1 MFAWK
6 KGDGTTT
13 TVAATSAQQERR
25 RLLIEAA
32 RSCFLQFGFAKT
44 SLDDIAKRAKISRP
58 LIYRSF
64 KNKEDIFAAVFEFTF
79 EDRWPAAEKAA
90 NGKGSKKTRLLRVY
104 ELLLI
109 EPWEEISGGPMLDE
123 YYEACERLIPKAEEK
138 HARLQLKYTQAV
150 LGDRELS
157 ELFMLAADGLTIDLP
172 PTATLRRRLEL
183 LVERFV

>member
-1 MFAWK
+1 LAARK
-6 KGDGTTT
+6 KQK
-13 TVAATSAQQERR
+13 VRKEAIATAQKERR
-25 RLLIEAA
+25 RLLVEAA

-44 SLDDIAKRAKISRP
+44 SLDDIAKRANISRP

-79 EDRWPAAEKAA
+79 EERWPAAEKAA
-90 NGKGSKKTRLLRVY
+90 KARGVPKKEKLFRIY
-104 ELLLI
+104 ELLLL
-109 EPWEEISGGPMLDE
+109 EPWDEISGGPMLDE

-138 HARLQLKYTQAV
+138 HARLQLKYTQTV

-172 PTATLRRRLEL
+172 STGTLRRRLEL
-183 LVERFV
+183 LVERFVS